1 MLFVF
6 RNGGR
11 IGKEYHKLTHFIEK
25 GFIHLPVLLCYMI
38 VIQGLKQITAEIER
52 TVTSTCFY

>member
-11 IGKEYHKLTHFIEK
+11 IGKAYNKLTHFIEK
-25 GFIHLPVLLCYMI
+25 DFIHLCMLCYTI
-38 VIQGLKQITAEIER
+38 SDPRSQTDDR
-52 TVTSTCFY
+52 

>member
-6 RNGGR
+6 RNGGI
-11 IGKEYHKLTHFIEK
+11 IGKEYNKLTHFIEK

-38 VIQGLKQITAEIER
+38 SDPRSQTDN
-52 TVTSTCFY
+52 Y